1 MQWPV
6 QFCIFHWG
14 WIVYQC
20 VHHPKTFHGLGPPQP
35 GFPGA
40 AHFLLH
46 EAKQIVSASAHKSHF
61 SYHFTN
67 VNNLHEL
74 AFSSILVEQKE
85 DDWAALFKNVT

>member
-1 MQWPV
+1 MA
-6 QFCIFHWG
+6 ISHWG
-14 WIVYQC
+14 LIVYQC
-20 VHHPKTFHGLGPPQP
+20 VPHTKTFHGLGPPQS

-40 AHFLLH
+40 AHFFFH
-46 EAKQIVSASAHKSHF
+46 EAEQIVSASAHKRHF
-61 SYHFTN
+61 SYHFTS